1 VGGSASG
8 RLASSMV
15 ATGCRAD
22 RRRTIDRTF
31 LSPERD
37 SRWVPPRPHT
47 QEPPAFERS
56 RQLRFVSYRT
66 SGLDGYRAGL
76 LVGDTVVDAAACAAG
91 SLDTSDVN
99 WQSVKSI
106 IADASSDQLRALDA
120 ASRSGGKI
128 GAIRRS
134 ELMLGP
140 PIPDPNK
147 ILCIGLNYRDH
158 VEEAQ
163 RERPELGTQ
172 PDPVVFSK
180 FTTALIGDGDA
191 VVLPDAAPSMI
202 DWEGELAAVIGRT
215 ARRVDQQAAL
225 DFVAGYTIFN
235 DVSARDVQ
243 LGSPQWLMGK
253 SFDTSGPCG
262 PALVTPDEVGDPQS
276 LTLETRVNE
285 EVVQSTTTSQMIN
298 PVARLIAYIS
308 SLITL
313 APGDII
319 ATGTPSGVGFS
330 REPQVFLQANDRV
343 SVTISGLGTLTNA
356 VRAES

>member
-1 VGGSASG
+1 MG
-8 RLASSMV
+8 RLYPASSRGTH
-15 ATGCRAD
+15 AESETD
-22 RRRTIDRTF
+22 LPRTF

-37 SRWVPPRPHT
+37 SLRAPSRPHT
-47 QEPPAFERS
+47 QDTAAFERS
-56 RQLRFVSYRT
+56 KQLRFVSYRT

-76 LVGDTVVDAAACAAG
+76 LVGDDVVDAAACATASLGAG
-91 SLDTSDVN
+91 DVD
-99 WQSVKSI
+99 WGSVKSI
-106 IADASSDQLRALDA
+106 IAGASGDQLRVLDA
-120 ASRSGGKI
+120 ASRNGGVTDP
-128 GAIRRS
+128 IRRS
-134 ELMLGP
+134 EVTLGP

-215 ARRVDQQAAL
+215 ARRVDEHTAL

-243 LGSPQWLMGK
+243 MASPQWLMGK
-253 SFDTSGPCG
+253 SFDTSAPCG
-262 PALVTPDEVGDPQS
+262 PALVTPDEVGDPQN
-276 LTLETRVNE
+276 LTLETTVNE
-285 EVVQSTTTSQMIN
+285 EVVQSTSTALMIN

-313 APGDII
+313 EPGDIV
-319 ATGTPSGVGFS
+319 ATGTPSGVGYS
-330 REPQVFLQANDRV
+330 REPQVFLAPNDRV
-343 SVTISGLGTLTNA
+343 TVTISGLGTLTNR
-356 VRAES
+356 VRSES

>member
-1 VGGSASG
+1 
-8 RLASSMV
+8 
-15 ATGCRAD
+15 
-22 RRRTIDRTF
+22 
-31 LSPERD
+31 
-37 SRWVPPRPHT
+37 
-47 QEPPAFERS
+47 
-56 RQLRFVSYRT
+56 LRFVSYRT
-66 SGLDGYRAGL
+66 SGTDEYRAGL
-76 LVGDTVVDAAACAAG
+76 LVGDRVVDAVACAAG
-91 SLDTSDVN
+91 SLTSSEVN
-99 WQSVKSI
+99 WESVKSI
-106 IADASSDQLRALDA
+106 IADASSDELHALGE
-120 ASRSGGKI
+120 ASRNGGATDTI
-128 GAIRRS
+128 LRT
-134 ELMLGP
+134 EVTLGP

-180 FTTALIGDGDA
+180 FTTALIGDGDT
-191 VVLPDAAPSMI
+191 VVLPAAAPSMI
-202 DWEGELAAVIGRT
+202 DWEGELAVVIGRT
-215 ARRVDQQAAL
+215 AHRAREEDAL

-243 LGSPQWLMGK
+243 LASPQWLMGK

-276 LTLETRVNE
+276 LALETRVNQ
-285 EVVQSTTTSQMIN
+285 EVVQSTNTSLMIN

-313 APGDII
+313 EPGDII

-330 REPQVFLQANDRV
+330 RDPQVFLQPNDRV
-343 SVTISGLGTLTNA
+343 TVTIAGLGTLTNP
-356 VRAES
+356 VGSES